1 MKKIGITGSI
11 ASGKTTASKIL
22 SKGKGPLF
30 SADDEVKKL
39 YKKKK
44 LNKIISKSLYIKES
58 KNIKKIIKEKIQKNN
73 SNIYKIEKIVH
84 PLVRKEMHR
93 FIKKNSNRKY
103 VFLEIPLLIE
113 RKLMSFFDIIF
124 YIKAK
129 KRIRLKRF
137 TSRGGKKNFFN
148 ILDKKQSTDAEKIKY
163 SNHVIVN
170 EKNFKVFKKKL
181 LDIFKRYE

>member
-1 MKKIGITGSI
+1 MKIIGITGSL

-22 SKGKGPLF
+22 SKDKGPLF
-30 SADDEVKKL
+30 SADDEVKRL

-44 LNKIISKSLYIKES
+44 FKKIILKSFNIKVT
-58 KNIKKIIKEKIQKNN
+58 KNIKDFIKEKIQENN
-73 SNIYKIEKIVH
+73 LNINKIEKIIH
-84 PLVRKEMHR
+84 PLVRREIRK
-93 FIKKNSNRKY
+93 FIKKNSKKRY
-103 VFLEIPLLIE
+103 IFLEIPLLIE
-113 RKLMSFFDIIF
+113 SKLMNLFDIIF

-129 KRIRLKRF
+129 KSTRLKRF

-148 ILDKKQSTDAEKIKY
+148 ILDKKQLTDAEKIKY

-170 EKNFKVFKKKL
+170 EKNINILKKNL

>member
-39 YKKKK
+39 YKRKKF
-44 LNKIISKSLYIKES
+44 NKIISKSFNIKET
-58 KNIKKIIKEKIQKNN
+58 KNIKKIIKDKIQENN
-73 SNIYKIEKIVH
+73 LNIHKIEKIIH

-93 FIKKNSNRKY
+93 FIKKNLSKKY

-113 RKLMSFFDIIF
+113 SKLMNLFDIIF

-129 KRIRLKRF
+129 KSVRLKRF
-137 TSRGGKKNFFN
+137 TSKGGNKNFFN
-148 ILDKKQSTDAEKIKY
+148 ILNKKQLSDAKKIKY

-170 EKNFKVFKKKL
+170 EKNFKILKQKL
-181 LDIFKRYE
+181 LAIFKRYE

>member
-30 SADDEVKKL
+30 SADDEVKRL
-39 YKKKK
+39 YKRKKF
-44 LNKIISKSLYIKES
+44 NKIISKSFNIKET
-58 KNIKKIIKEKIQKNN
+58 KNIKKIIKDKIQENN
-73 SNIYKIEKIVH
+73 LNIHKIKIIH

-93 FIKKNSNRKY
+93 FIKKNLSKKY

-113 RKLMSFFDIIF
+113 SKLMNLFDIIF

-129 KRIRLKRF
+129 KSVRLKRF
-137 TSRGGKKNFFN
+137 TSKGGNKNFFN
-148 ILDKKQSTDAEKIKY
+148 ILNKKQLSDAKKIKY

-170 EKNFKVFKKKL
+170 EKNFKILKQKL
-181 LDIFKRYE
+181 LAIFKRYE

>member
-22 SKGKGPLF
+22 SKGKWPLF

-44 LNKIISKSLYIKES
+44 LNKIISKSLNIKES

-129 KRIRLKRF
+129 K
-137 TSRGGKKNFFN
+137 G
-148 ILDKKQSTDAEKIKY
+148 LD
-163 SNHVIVN
+163 
-170 EKNFKVFKKKL
+170 
-181 LDIFKRYE
+181 